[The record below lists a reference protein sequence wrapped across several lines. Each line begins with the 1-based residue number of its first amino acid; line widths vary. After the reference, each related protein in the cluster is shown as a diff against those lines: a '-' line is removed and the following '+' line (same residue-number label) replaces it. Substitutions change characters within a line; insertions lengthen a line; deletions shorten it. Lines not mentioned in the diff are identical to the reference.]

1 MAPAPGRW
9 QTLGMLQFRVAADSN
24 VGLVRTNNEDSGFA
38 GPYLLLVAD
47 GVGGAAAGEV
57 ASSTTTY
64 VACALSMLGAEP
76 DPLALLGAAVDQ
88 AGAQL
93 RAGVASDPTRTG
105 MGTTLTAIHTDGQ
118 RFALAQLGDSRAY
131 VLREGQLQQ
140 LTTDHTLV
148 QAMVDA
154 GRMTPQEARVSA
166 HRNIVM
172 RALGGQSL
180 PEPDLGWLELHP
192 GDRLLL
198 CSDGLS
204 DLVEDETIARLLTT
218 PDQQRALTSLI
229 GAALGAGGKDNVT
242 CIVADVVDGPAVDNR
257 GELLGAV
264 RDFEQV
270 LDPAAVRLES

>member
-1 MAPAPGRW
+1 
-9 QTLGMLQFRVAADSN
+9 MLQFRRAADSH
-24 VGLVRTNNEDSGFA
+24 VGLVRSNNEDSGFA

-64 VACALSMLGAEP
+64 VACALSMLGVEP
-76 DPLALLGAAVDQ
+76 DPLALLGIAVDQ

-105 MGTTLTAIHTDGQ
+105 MGTTLTAIHTDGV
-118 RFALAQLGDSRAY
+118 RFALAQVGDSRAY
-131 VLREGQLQQ
+131 LLRDGTLQQ

-154 GRMTPQEARVSA
+154 GRMTPEEARVSA

-172 RALGGQSL
+172 RALGGQTL
-180 PEPDLGWLELHP
+180 PEPDLGWLDLHP

-204 DLVEDETIARLLTT
+204 DLVDDPAI
-218 PDQQRALTSLI
+218 
-229 GAALGAGGKDNVT
+229 AALLATPEPKDAVAGLITAALAAGGKDNVT
-242 CIVADVVDGPAVDNR
+242 CIVADVVDGPPIDNL

-264 RDFEQV
+264 RDLDLV
-270 LDPAAVRLES
+270 LDPAAVRLEA

>member
-1 MAPAPGRW
+1 
-9 QTLGMLQFRVAADSN
+9 MLQFRRAAASHI
-24 VGLVRTNNEDSGFA
+24 GLVRSNNEDSGFA
-38 GPYLLLVAD
+38 GPYLLLIAD

-76 DPLALLGAAVDQ
+76 DPLSLLGLAVDQ
-88 AGAQL
+88 AAAQL
-93 RAGVASDPTRTG
+93 RAGVLADPTRTG
-105 MGTTLTAIHTDGQ
+105 MGTTLTAIHTDGR

-131 VLREGQLQQ
+131 LLRAGGLQQ

-154 GRMTPQEARVSA
+154 GRMTPEQARVSA
-166 HRNIVM
+166 HRNIVV
-172 RALGGQSL
+172 RALGGQTL
-180 PEPDLGWLELHP
+180 PEPDLGWLDLRP

-204 DLVEDETIARLLTT
+204 DLVDDSTIAELLVAAD
-218 PDQQRALTSLI
+218 PEDAVAALIS
-229 GAALGAGGKDNVT
+229 AALGAGGKDNVT
-242 CIVADVVDGPAVDNR
+242 CIVADVVDGPPLDNL

-264 RDFEQV
+264 RDLDMV
-270 LDPAAVRLES
+270 LDPAAVRLEI